1 MQINLLTDCSN
12 TLNEFFFLLAI
23 KTSSTKHSFNY
34 QSDRHVINGFLITP
48 LFLPQRNKITY
59 TNSFKKNLN
68 GKNQNEN
75 KETISRILEPYIFEA
90 SHKRL

>member
-1 MQINLLTDCSN
+1 MQINLLTDCSY
-12 TLNEFFFLLAI
+12 TLKEFFFLPAI

-59 TNSFKKNLN
+59 ANSLIKTWMEKKKQCQDFL
-68 GKNQNEN
+68 G
-75 KETISRILEPYIFEA
+75 PDIFEA